1 MRIKASKLLA
11 AVLALCLTLGTA
23 PAASAAALP
32 QSAPGSQDIT
42 PYFLYIKGQDCILD
56 ISGRTAYIN
65 AWVSGQT
72 SVATKCKVRA
82 ELQEKSGTYAWTTVD
97 FWTDQQNGT
106 WAEVDETA
114 AVTSGRP
121 TGSRPPSPSGPGAS
135 RRARPSIPTRWR
147 CKAHNQTQ
155 MNKCQEVLYEKAI
168 RKYPRRNNHLM

>member
-72 SVATKCKVRA
+72 SVATKCKIRA
-82 ELQEKSGTYAWTTVD
+82 ELQENS
-97 FWTDQQNGT
+97 N
-106 WAEVDETA
+106 E
-114 AVTSGRP
+114 
-121 TGSRPPSPSGPGAS
+121 
-135 RRARPSIPTRWR
+135 
-147 CKAHNQTQ
+147 
-155 MNKCQEVLYEKAI
+155 
-168 RKYPRRNNHLM
+168 

>member
-72 SVATKCKVRA
+72 SVATKCKIRA
-82 ELQEKSGTYAWTTVD
+82 ELQEKAKLTLVSA
-97 FWTDQQNGT
+97 
-106 WAEVDETA
+106 
-114 AVTSGRP
+114 TSIVEG
-121 TGSRPPSPSGPGAS
+121 GAHDVVLKESSNPGF
-135 RRARPSIPTRWR
+135 
-147 CKAHNQTQ
+147 
-155 MNKCQEVLYEKAI
+155 
-168 RKYPRRNNHLM
+168 NNN